1 MSMTATSGNTPSVA
15 TLFGNSEKV
24 SRHTMSSREIADLV
38 EARHNDVIA
47 TIERLFSK
55 GLLRSDRKS
64 RRESTGGRPIEV
76 YDLTERDTHLVI
88 AGYSDEH
95 RARVIDRWQELESKV
110 VGQLQIP
117 TNFGDALQLAA
128 DVAKQNASLHQVIQQ
143 QAPKVQA
150 LERLSA
156 TEGSI
161 CITSAAKQLGIGP
174 LKLFKWLSDNRWIY
188 RRAAFS
194 AWSAYQPRLT
204 AGLLEH
210 KLVKVGKGAEEDLK
224 VVEQVMVTRKG
235 ITTLAEQI
243 QGNSL

>member
-1 MSMTATSGNTPSVA
+1 
-15 TLFGNSEKV
+15 
-24 SRHTMSSREIADLV
+24 MSSREIADLV
-38 EARHNDVIA
+38 EARHNDVIT
-47 TIERLFSK
+47 TIHRLFAK
-55 GLLRSDRKS
+55 NLLRSSRKS
-64 RRESTGGRPIEV
+64 RRESTGGRPIDV

-117 TNFGDALQLAA
+117 TNFADALQLAA

-204 AGLLEH
+204 AGVLEH
-210 KLVKVGKGAEEDLK
+210 KLVKVGKGVEEDLK

-235 ITTLAEQI
+235 ITHLATVLQEAE
-243 QGNSL
+243 

>member
-1 MSMTATSGNTPSVA
+1 MTDTPGNTPTVA
-15 TLFGNSEKV
+15 TPFANSENV

-38 EARHNDVIA
+38 EARHNDVIT
-47 TIERLFSK
+47 TIHRLFAK
-55 GLLRSDRKS
+55 NLLRSSRKS
-64 RRESTGGRPIEV
+64 RRESTGGRPIDV

-117 TNFGDALQLAA
+117 TNFADALQLAA

-194 AWSAYQPRLT
+194 AWSAYQHRLT
-204 AGLLEH
+204 AGVLEH

-235 ITTLAEQI
+235 ITHLAIVLQEA
-243 QGNSL
+243 L

>member
-1 MSMTATSGNTPSVA
+1 MNTIVAPSNTV
-15 TLFGNSEKV
+15 
-24 SRHTMSSREIADLV
+24 TMSSREIAELTGKQHKNVLRDVNVMLESLEKAGSDLSQAV
-38 EARHNDVIA
+38 RYTD
-47 TIERLFSK
+47 ERGRTSEVRL
-55 GLLRSDRKS
+55 DR
-64 RRESTGGRPIEV
+64 V
-76 YDLTERDTHLVI
+76 LTETLLT
-88 AGYSDEH
+88 GYSIPLRH
-95 RARVIDRWQELESKV
+95 RVVTRLQELEKV
-110 VGQLQIP
+110 SRHAMSLP
-117 TNFGDALQLAA
+117 TNFAEALQLAA
-128 DVAKQNASLHQVIQQ
+128 DQAKQNASLHQVIQQ

-156 TEGSI
+156 TNGSI

-210 KLVKVGKGAEEDLK
+210 KLVRVGKGVEEDLK

>member
-1 MSMTATSGNTPSVA
+1 MNTIVAPSNTVTMSTREISELTGKQHKNVLRDVNVMLESLEKAGSDLSQAVRYTDERGRTSEVRLDRVLTE
-15 TLFGNSEKV
+15 TLLTGYSIPLRHRVVTRLQELEKV
-24 SRHTMSSREIADLV
+24 SRHPMSL
-38 EARHNDVIA
+38 
-47 TIERLFSK
+47 
-55 GLLRSDRKS
+55 
-64 RRESTGGRPIEV
+64 
-76 YDLTERDTHLVI
+76 
-88 AGYSDEH
+88 
-95 RARVIDRWQELESKV
+95 
-110 VGQLQIP
+110 P
-117 TNFGDALQLAA
+117 TNFADALQLAA
-128 DVAKQNASLHQVIQQ
+128 DQAKQNASLHQVIQQ

>member
-1 MSMTATSGNTPSVA
+1 MNTLVAPSNTV
-15 TLFGNSEKV
+15 
-24 SRHTMSSREIADLV
+24 TMSSREIAELTGKQHKNVLRDVNVMLESLEKAGSDLSQAV
-38 EARHNDVIA
+38 RYTD
-47 TIERLFSK
+47 ERGRTSEVRL
-55 GLLRSDRKS
+55 DR
-64 RRESTGGRPIEV
+64 V
-76 YDLTERDTHLVI
+76 LTETLLT
-88 AGYSDEH
+88 GYSIPLRH
-95 RARVIDRWQELESKV
+95 RVVTRLQELEKV
-110 VGQLQIP
+110 SRHSMSLP
-117 TNFGDALQLAA
+117 TNFAEALQLAA
-128 DVAKQNASLHQVIQQ
+128 DQAKQNASLHQVIQQ

-150 LERLSA
+150 LERLSG
-156 TEGSI
+156 THGSI
-161 CITSAAKQLGIGP
+161 CITTAAKQLGIGP

-210 KLVKVGKGAEEDLK
+210 KLVKVGKGPKEDLK

>member
-1 MSMTATSGNTPSVA
+1 
-15 TLFGNSEKV
+15 
-24 SRHTMSSREIADLV
+24 MSSREIADLV
-38 EARHNDVIA
+38 EARHNDVIT
-47 TIERLFSK
+47 TIHRLFAK
-55 GLLRSDRKS
+55 NLLRSSRKS
-64 RRESTGGRPIEV
+64 RRESTGGRPIDV

-117 TNFGDALQLAA
+117 TNFADALQLAA

-143 QAPKVQA
+143 QTPKVQA

-210 KLVKVGKGAEEDLK
+210 KLVKVGKGVEEDLK

-235 ITTLAEQI
+235 ITHLATVLQEA
-243 QGNSL
+243 L

>member
-1 MSMTATSGNTPSVA
+1 
-15 TLFGNSEKV
+15 
-24 SRHTMSSREIADLV
+24 MSSREIADLV
-38 EARHNDVIA
+38 EARHNDVIT
-47 TIERLFSK
+47 TIHRLFAK
-55 GLLRSDRKS
+55 NLLRSSRKS
-64 RRESTGGRPIEV
+64 RRESTGGRPIDV

-117 TNFGDALQLAA
+117 TNFADALQLAA

-194 AWSAYQPRLT
+194 AWSAYQHRLT
-204 AGLLEH
+204 AGVLEH
-210 KLVKVGKGAEEDLK
+210 KLVKVGKGVEEDLK

-235 ITTLAEQI
+235 ITHLAIVLQEA
-243 QGNSL
+243 L

>member
-1 MSMTATSGNTPSVA
+1 MNTIVAPSNTV
-15 TLFGNSEKV
+15 
-24 SRHTMSSREIADLV
+24 TMSSREIADLTGKQHKNV
-38 EARHNDVIA
+38 LRDIGVMLDSLEKAGSDLSQVVRYTD
-47 TIERLFSK
+47 ERGRTSEVRL
-55 GLLRSDRKS
+55 DR
-64 RRESTGGRPIEV
+64 V
-76 YDLTERDTHLVI
+76 LTETLLT
-88 AGYSDEH
+88 GYSIPLRH
-95 RARVIDRWQELESKV
+95 RVVTRLQDLEKV
-110 VGQLQIP
+110 SRHSMSLP
-117 TNFGDALQLAA
+117 TNFAEALQLAA
-128 DVAKQNASLHQVIQQ
+128 DVAKQNTSLHQVIQQ
-143 QAPKVQA
+143 QTPKVQA
-150 LERLSA
+150 LARLSA
-156 TEGSI
+156 TDGSI

>member
-1 MSMTATSGNTPSVA
+1 MNTLVAPSNTV
-15 TLFGNSEKV
+15 
-24 SRHTMSSREIADLV
+24 TMSSREIAELTGKQHKNVLRDVNVMLESLEKAGSDLSQAV
-38 EARHNDVIA
+38 RYKD
-47 TIERLFSK
+47 ERGRTLEFR
-55 GLLRSDRKS
+55 LDR
-64 RRESTGGRPIEV
+64 V
-76 YDLTERDTHLVI
+76 LTETLLT
-88 AGYSDEH
+88 GYSIPLRH
-95 RARVIDRWQELESKV
+95 RVVTRLQELEKV
-110 VGQLQIP
+110 SRHSMSLP
-117 TNFGDALQLAA
+117 TNFAEALQLAA
-128 DVAKQNASLHQVIQQ
+128 DQAKQNASLHQVIQQ

-156 TEGSI
+156 TDGSI

-210 KLVKVGKGAEEDLK
+210 KLVTVGKGAEEDLK

-235 ITTLAEQI
+235 ITHLATVLKEA
-243 QGNSL
+243 L

>member
-1 MSMTATSGNTPSVA
+1 MNTIVAPSNTV
-15 TLFGNSEKV
+15 
-24 SRHTMSSREIADLV
+24 TMSSREIAELTGKQHKNVLRDVNVMLDALEKDGSDLSQAIRYTDERGRTAEV
-38 EARHNDVIA
+38 RLDRVLTETLLTGYSIPLRHRVVTRLAKLEKVSRHNI
-47 TIERLFSK
+47 LMPS
-55 GLLRSDRKS
+55 
-64 RRESTGGRPIEV
+64 
-76 YDLTERDTHLVI
+76 
-88 AGYSDEH
+88 
-95 RARVIDRWQELESKV
+95 
-110 VGQLQIP
+110 
-117 TNFGDALQLAA
+117 NFAEALQLAA
-128 DVAKQNASLHQVIQQ
+128 DQAKQNASLHQVIQQ

-150 LERLSA
+150 FERLSA
-156 TEGSI
+156 TDGSI

-235 ITTLAEQI
+235 ITHLATVMQEA
-243 QGNSL
+243 L

>member
-1 MSMTATSGNTPSVA
+1 MNTLVAPSNTV
-15 TLFGNSEKV
+15 
-24 SRHTMSSREIADLV
+24 TMSSREIAELTGKQHKNVLRDVNVMLESLEKAGSDLSQAV
-38 EARHNDVIA
+38 RYTD
-47 TIERLFSK
+47 ERGRTSEVRL
-55 GLLRSDRKS
+55 DR
-64 RRESTGGRPIEV
+64 V
-76 YDLTERDTHLVI
+76 LTETLLT
-88 AGYSDEH
+88 GYSIPLRH
-95 RARVIDRWQELESKV
+95 RVVTRLQELEKV
-110 VGQLQIP
+110 SRHSMSLP
-117 TNFGDALQLAA
+117 TNFAEALQLAA
-128 DVAKQNASLHQVIQQ
+128 DQAKQNASLHQVIQQ

-150 LERLSA
+150 LERLSG
-156 TEGSI
+156 THGSI
-161 CITSAAKQLGIGP
+161 CITTAAKQLGIGP

>member
-1 MSMTATSGNTPSVA
+1 MNTIVAPSNTV
-15 TLFGNSEKV
+15 
-24 SRHTMSSREIADLV
+24 TMSSREIAELTGKQHKNVLRDVNVMLESLERAGSDLSQAV
-38 EARHNDVIA
+38 RYTD
-47 TIERLFSK
+47 ERGRTSEVRL
-55 GLLRSDRKS
+55 DR
-64 RRESTGGRPIEV
+64 V
-76 YDLTERDTHLVI
+76 LTETLLT
-88 AGYSDEH
+88 GYSIPLRH
-95 RARVIDRWQELESKV
+95 RVVTRLHELEKV
-110 VGQLQIP
+110 SRHSISLP
-117 TNFGDALQLAA
+117 TNFAEALQLAA
-128 DVAKQNASLHQVIQQ
+128 DQAKQNASLHQVIQQ
-143 QAPKVQA
+143 QAPKVKA
-150 LERLSA
+150 LERLSG
-156 TEGSI
+156 THGSI
-161 CITSAAKQLGIGP
+161 CITTAAKQLGIGP

>member
-1 MSMTATSGNTPSVA
+1 
-15 TLFGNSEKV
+15 
-24 SRHTMSSREIADLV
+24 MSSREIADLTGKQHKNV
-38 EARHNDVIA
+38 LRDVNVMLEVLEKA
-47 TIERLFSK
+47 GSDLSQAVRYTDERGRTSEVRL
-55 GLLRSDRKS
+55 DR
-64 RRESTGGRPIEV
+64 V
-76 YDLTERDTHLVI
+76 LTETLLT
-88 AGYSDEH
+88 GYSIPLRH
-95 RARVIDRWQELESKV
+95 RVVTRLAELEKV
-110 VGQLQIP
+110 SRHTISMP
-117 TNFGDALQLAA
+117 SNFAEALQLAA
-128 DVAKQNASLHQVIQQ
+128 DQAKQNASLHQVIQQ

-150 LERLSA
+150 LERLA
-156 TEGSI
+156 GTHGSI
-161 CITSAAKQLGIGP
+161 CITTAAKQLGVGP

-210 KLVKVGKGAEEDLK
+210 KLVKVGKGSEEDLK

>member
-1 MSMTATSGNTPSVA
+1 MNTIVAPSNTV
-15 TLFGNSEKV
+15 
-24 SRHTMSSREIADLV
+24 TMSSREIAELTGKQHKNVLRDVNVMLESLEKAGSDLSQAV
-38 EARHNDVIA
+38 RYTD
-47 TIERLFSK
+47 ERGRTSEVRL
-55 GLLRSDRKS
+55 DR
-64 RRESTGGRPIEV
+64 V
-76 YDLTERDTHLVI
+76 LTETLLT
-88 AGYSDEH
+88 GYSIPLRH
-95 RARVIDRWQELESKV
+95 RVVTRLQELEKV
-110 VGQLQIP
+110 SRHSMSLP
-117 TNFGDALQLAA
+117 TNFAEALQLAA
-128 DVAKQNASLHQVIQQ
+128 DQAKQNASLHQVIQR

-156 TEGSI
+156 TDGSI

-235 ITTLAEQI
+235 ITHLATVLQEA
-243 QGNSL
+243 L

>member
-1 MSMTATSGNTPSVA
+1 MNTLVAPSNTV
-15 TLFGNSEKV
+15 
-24 SRHTMSSREIADLV
+24 TMSSREIAELTGKQHKNVLRDISVMLDSLEKAGSDLSQV
-38 EARHNDVIA
+38 VRYND
-47 TIERLFSK
+47 ERGRTSEVRL
-55 GLLRSDRKS
+55 DR
-64 RRESTGGRPIEV
+64 V
-76 YDLTERDTHLVI
+76 LTETLLT
-88 AGYSDEH
+88 GYSIPLRH
-95 RARVIDRWQELESKV
+95 RVVTRLQELEKV
-110 VGQLQIP
+110 SRQSMSLP
-117 TNFGDALQLAA
+117 TNFAEALQLAA
-128 DVAKQNASLHQVIQQ
+128 DVAKQNTSLHQVIQQ

-150 LERLSA
+150 LARLSA
-156 TEGSI
+156 TDGSI